1 MLDALS
7 NEVAQNP
14 DAMRD
19 AAAGTER
26 MNGQRRGNEI
36 CQQLHDL
43 SRAKFRIE
51 QAARALSDSKPGEN
65 GGMHVCRIIAAEPPQ
80 NRRYEIALAFRNA
93 NRWSPRDIDLPPVD
107 ACRGR
112 TALAARRGWPDNRG
126 WRPTNSFPWRPRRDS
141 DPDLPAC
148 KSERPTIRLQG
159 KTSERPVFILP

>member
-80 NRRYEIALAFRNA
+80 NRRYEIALAFFEVPIA
-93 NRWSPRDIDLPPVD
+93 
-107 ACRGR
+107 GR
-112 TALAARRGWPDNRG
+112 PEISICHQLMLVEVG
-126 WRPTNSFPWRPRRDS
+126 
-141 DPDLPAC
+141 
-148 KSERPTIRLQG
+148 RL
-159 KTSERPVFILP
+159 